1 MLPNYTKRL
10 SNRPSWH
17 PTIRRGRLG
26 RDALRKS
33 CAHSLASAPRPGLE
47 PRLAGSEPAV
57 LPLHHLGL
65 KLVGVLFGRRNGIT
79 NIKGLSAL
87 RCYRE
92 RDPRSRQTVQLP
104 LRDSE
109 GASPGHPALS
119 VCWVVPLVRVELT
132 CPFGRRIL
140 SALRLPV
147 PPQGGGSSRGC
158 GLLFALVPREGYFVV
173 VASSIGRSR
182 PPVNSNVACCA
193 PRSNSRGDTAFT
205 SVRCER
211 CWFSSRCRAVRS
223 GRGGR
228 GASCRPGR

>member
-17 PTIRRGRLG
+17 PTIRRGCHG
-26 RDALRKS
+26 RDTLRKS
-33 CAHSLASAPRPGLE
+33 CAHSPASAPRPGLE
-47 PRLAGSEPAV
+47 PRPAGSEPAV

-92 RDPRSRQTVQLP
+92 RDPRSRQTVQLS
-104 LRDSE
+104 LHDSE

-119 VCWVVPLVRVELT
+119 VCWVVPSVRLELT

-140 SALRLPV
+140 SALRMPFRHKGVTPL
-147 PPQGGGSSRGC
+147 RRC
-158 GLLFALVPREGYFVV
+158 GLLFALSP
-173 VASSIGRSR
+173 
-182 PPVNSNVACCA
+182 
-193 PRSNSRGDTAFT
+193 
-205 SVRCER
+205 ER
-211 CWFSSRCRAVRS
+211 ITL
-223 GRGGR
+223 
-228 GASCRPGR
+228 